1 VGWFGVLDVT
11 RLGLVLGAQAVGY
24 VPGAAVLAGLT
35 GGLAFLVIVWDAIAG
50 GVTRLGYLYVLG
62 AGVAPRTSRGT
73 AYGLGLLVHVA
84 LSAVLGLAYA
94 GLFDAVAVS
103 SVGDGVAVGL
113 LIGLLHGAAA
123 MVAAGWVLAH
133 VHSLVRNGQLPKP
146 GTALTGYGR
155 STPVVWM
162 IAHVAF
168 GATVGAVYAAGTL

>member
-1 VGWFGVLDVT
+1 VT

-50 GVTRLGYLYVLG
+50 GITRMGYLYVLG
-62 AGVAPRTSRGT
+62 AGVAPRASGGT

-84 LSAVLGLAYA
+84 LSAILGLAYA
-94 GLFDAVAVS
+94 GLFDAVGVS
-103 SVGDGVAVGL
+103 SVGDGVAFGL
-113 LIGLLHGAAA
+113 LIGLVHGAAA
-123 MVAAGWVLAH
+123 MLAAGWVLAH
-133 VHSLVRNGQLPKP
+133 IHSLVRNGRLAKP

-162 IAHVAF
+162 IAHAAF
-168 GATVGAVYAAGTL
+168 GATVGAVYAAAVL